1 MIRLN
6 LRLRRRFIIIW
17 CLCLWGLLAVFPPAY
32 ESYYPTPESRETFLA
47 GMQANAGMSAVYGPL
62 EAPASL
68 GQLVAW
74 EAGGLLLV
82 LGAVMAVLMVT
93 GLHRKSE
100 DLGYTELQL
109 STGISRLA
117 PASAALAATAIGS
130 AIMGLGCGITLAV
143 SQLWVPEMTVS
154 GAVAFGATTTLA
166 MIGSAL
172 LAQTAMLFV
181 SDAHAAGRV
190 GLLTVALS
198 FLVRALADTENIGWL
213 NWLSPLGWKTVIA
226 PYLDD
231 DLGAAA
237 LVALL
242 CAVVAAGLL
251 AAERTREY
259 DTALIRLPRRT
270 RHRARRI
277 NGVAHLTAILT
288 WATILTW
295 VLVISGLAWFLV
307 ALTGSLSGWMETD
320 ESIGQVFDQM
330 FGSGDMKTEF
340 IVYVAK
346 LLGILVA
353 TTGIQT
359 VMSYRSGEKDGTV
372 DLLRSTGIQR
382 WVPFGSVILL
392 AGTGVLLATVGLLAG
407 SWLGLSTQDS
417 TVAQDYDTALPAAW
431 SQAAPALLLTAIA
444 VAIVGLAPRMA
455 QFAWAPVAAAT
466 ILTLFGP
473 LLQAPQWLIDLSPF
487 EYVVR
492 PDEGSWA
499 VHGVMGAAAILL
511 ILLGLYAVQRRE
523 VR

>member
-17 CLCLWGLLAVFPPAY
+17 CLCLWGLLTVFPPAY

-74 EAGGLLLV
+74 EAGGLLLI

-100 DLGYTELQL
+100 HLGYTELQL

-117 PASAALAATAIGS
+117 PAGAALAATTIA
-130 AIMGLGCGITLAV
+130 AVIMGLGCGITLWA
-143 SQLWVPEMTVS
+143 SQLWVPEMTTS
-154 GAVAFGATTTLA
+154 GAVAFGVTTTLA
-166 MIGSAL
+166 MVGSAL
-172 LAQTAMLFV
+172 LAQIAMLFV
-181 SDAHAAGRV
+181 SNAHSVGRV

-198 FLVRALADTENIGWL
+198 FLIRAVADAQELGWL

-231 DLGAAA
+231 DLGSAA
-237 LVALL
+237 LLALVCL
-242 CAVVAAGLL
+242 AAGAVVLG
-251 AAERTREY
+251 AERTRDN
-259 DTALIRLPRRT
+259 DTAMIHVPHRT
-270 RHRARRI
+270 RHRPRRI
-277 NGVAHLTAILT
+277 NGMAHLATILS
-288 WATILTW
+288 WASILTW
-295 VLVISGLAWFLV
+295 VIVIFGLAAFLV
-307 ALTGSLSGWMETD
+307 ALTGSLSGWMEAD
-320 ESIGQVFDQM
+320 ESIGQVFDEM

-359 VMSYRSGEKDGTV
+359 VVSFHSGEKDGTV
-372 DLLRSTGIQR
+372 DLLRSTGIRR
-382 WVPFGSVILL
+382 WAPYGSYTLV
-392 AGTGVLLATVGLLAG
+392 ACVGVLLATVGLWAG
-407 SWLGLSTQDS
+407 SWLGLVTQDS
-417 TVAQDYDTALPAAW
+417 TVAQDFDTAVPAAW
-431 SQAAPALLLTAIA
+431 SQAGPALLLTGIA
-444 VAIVGLAPRMA
+444 VALVGLAPRLA
-455 QFAWAPVAAAT
+455 QMAWAPVAAAT
-466 ILTLFGP
+466 LLTLFGP
-473 LLQAPQWLIDLSPF
+473 LLKAPQWLINLSPF

-492 PDEGSWA
+492 PDEGSWG
-499 VHGVMGAAAILL
+499 VHGAMVAAAIVL
-511 ILLGLYAVQRRE
+511 ILIGLYGAQHRE
-523 VR
+523 VH